1 MEIKR
6 LGNSRLSIRI
16 SEPELTALGF
26 SCEMVDCASQAT
38 QAMVLALLEIAEKEV
53 GFQPEDCLV
62 VRLETLEDGGCLLLL
77 ASPQMEGAAPCRITG
92 NLRLF
97 RCGCPDRRI
106 GEAISTI
113 CPQDTKKYALPDQRG
128 MEACRLPPRHTRKPF
143 ARGSG

>member
-26 SCEMVDCASQAT
+26 SCETVDCASQAT

-62 VRLETLEDGGCLLLL
+62 VRLETLEDGGCLLLFSSPQDRPL
-77 ASPQMEGAAPCRITG
+77 RRWKVRRHAASPVI
-92 NLRLF
+92 
-97 RCGCPDRRI
+97 
-106 GEAISTI
+106 
-113 CPQDTKKYALPDQRG
+113 YAFP
-128 MEACRLPPRHTRKPF
+128 MWTP
-143 ARGSG
+143 